1 VGDAREGIL
10 AGQGSGSAAEAMQI
24 DTMQ

>member
-10 AGQGSGSAAEAMQI
+10 AGQGSGSAEAMQI